1 MRNNQQILYIDPM
14 VDFGFKKIFKESGK
28 KQLIIRPLNAI
39 FGLDITDIDIR
50 ESEQLGLTEQERK
63 VTYDMHCDTKDGH
76 SFIIEVQLAD
86 QPYFMERA
94 IFYSARTISQKGQSG
109 KWDYDFKPVFF
120 LGLLNFDIRHLEP
133 EKADPGQ
140 FIYKFSLRE
149 DETHEQMSQA
159 LRFAFMEVDRFN
171 KAKDECESFEE
182 RFLWMMKNLPT
193 FVEKPEL
200 WDDPYFN
207 EFMEQATFASMS
219 FEEQEAYI
227 ASMKQKWD
235 YDNSIEFAEQKGLA
249 RGREEGMRQGALE
262 VARRMKS
269 MGLNDDVIL
278 QATGLTEEQI
288 KAL

>member
-1 MRNNQQILYIDPM
+1 MENQHQFLYIDPM
-14 VDFGFKKIFKESGK
+14 VDFGFKKIFKDSGK

-39 FGLDITDIDIR
+39 FGLDIADIDIR

-63 VTYDMHCDTKDGH
+63 VTYDMHCDTKDGR

-133 EKADPGQ
+133 EKADPAQ

-149 DETHEQMSQA
+149 DKTHEQMSRA
-159 LRFAFMEVDRFN
+159 LRFAFMEVARFD
-171 KAKDECESFEE
+171 KTKDECETFEE
-182 RFLWMMKNLPT
+182 RFLYLMKNLPT

-207 EFMEQATFASMS
+207 EFMEQAEFASMT
-219 FEEQEAYI
+219 FEEQERYI

-235 YDNSIEFAEQKGLA
+235 YDNSIDFAREE
-249 RGREEGMRQGALE
+249 GREEGEENKARE
-262 VARRMKS
+262 IARRMLEGK
-269 MGLNDDVIL
+269 MPIEQIVMF
-278 QATGLTEEQI
+278 TGLTEEQVR
-288 KAL
+288 AL

>member
-1 MRNNQQILYIDPM
+1 MKNQQQILYIDPM
-14 VDFGFKKIFKESGK
+14 VDFGFKKIFKDSGK

-39 FGLDITDIDIR
+39 FGLDIADIDIR

-63 VTYDMHCDTKDGH
+63 VTYDMHCVTKDGH